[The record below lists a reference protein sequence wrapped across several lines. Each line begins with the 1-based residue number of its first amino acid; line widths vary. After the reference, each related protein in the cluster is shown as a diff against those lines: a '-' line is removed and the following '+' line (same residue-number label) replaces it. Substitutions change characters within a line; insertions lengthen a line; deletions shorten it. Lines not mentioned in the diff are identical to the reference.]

1 MPDYKY
7 PFPPPMPPSP
17 VHFTFHRP
25 KPVALSIKGADF
37 NLMPGMLYVGERK
50 HHGVGV
56 RSADKFVDYL
66 YSSWEVLATGAM
78 CRCRVGD
85 RVIFFGTSA
94 NGPYEGAA
102 LDFICRESD
111 VGAILDRDEDKAET
125 EEKMDKQ
132 KKDAEDALFVGL

>member
-1 MPDYKY
+1 MSDYKY
-7 PFPPPMPPSP
+7 PFPPPTHPSP
-17 VHFTFHRP
+17 VHFMFHRP
-25 KPVALSIKGADF
+25 KPVVISINGAEF
-37 NLMPGMLYVGERK
+37 NLMPGMLYVGEMKR
-50 HHGVGV
+50 HGV
-56 RSADKFVDYL
+56 RSDKSVDYL

>member
-1 MPDYKY
+1 
-7 PFPPPMPPSP
+7 
-17 VHFTFHRP
+17 
-25 KPVALSIKGADF
+25 
-37 NLMPGMLYVGERK
+37 MPGMLYVGEVKR
-50 HHGVGV
+50 HGV
-56 RSADKFVDYL
+56 RSDKFVDYL

-85 RVIFFGTSA
+85 RVIFFGANA

-125 EEKMDKQ
+125 EEKMGKQ
-132 KKDAEDALFVGL
+132 KKDAEDALFGR